1 MSSTRVFLLRHAESA
16 VPNVFHGA
24 ESDVDLSPR
33 GRRQAMAIARV
44 LAPLQPAVVVSSA
57 MRRATETAR
66 PIAELC
72 GVPHLLEP
80 LLHERRVAGLSGLS
94 YADNDIWPETVRRWS
109 AGETNYAHEGAE
121 TFDDIKSRVVP
132 VWERIIDQ
140 HAGRSL
146 VVVAHGIVCKVLL
159 LSLFADWTWTGIGS
173 IRNVA
178 INELCRD
185 GSDWTALRI
194 NDWPPEIV
202 ALEEE
207 HRS

>member
-24 ESDVDLSPR
+24 ESDVDLSLR
-33 GRRQAMAIARV
+33 GRQQAVAIAEV
-44 LAPLQPAVVVSSA
+44 LARVRPAVVVSSA
-57 MRRATETAR
+57 MRRACETAR
-66 PIAELC
+66 PIAERC
-72 GVPHLLEP
+72 GVPHLFEP
-80 LLHERRVAGLSGLS
+80 LLHERRVAGLSGLP

-109 AGETNYAHEGAE
+109 AGETGYAHDGAE
-121 TFDDIKSRVVP
+121 TFDDIRNRVVP
-132 VWERIIDQ
+132 VWERIMAQ
-140 HAGRSL
+140 HTGQSL

-178 INELCRD
+178 INELVRD
-185 GSDWTALRI
+185 KLTWTALRI

-202 ALEEE
+202 ALEEQR
-207 HRS
+207 RS